1 MSIGILWDLD
11 GTLLNTLED
20 LADTV
25 NETMVRLGLPQR
37 TMEEVRRF
45 VGNGARQ
52 LLTLSLDGQWKVDEV
67 WDTFHEIYVAHCQQK
82 TAPYPGIREALAE
95 LGKRYPMAIV
105 TNKPDTAAKL
115 ACATYFPGIYT
126 QGESTACPRKPQ
138 PDMVYQAMK
147 AIGVES
153 CIYVGDSEVDVA
165 TAKNANVPCVSV
177 LWGFRTRQE
186 MENAGAKY
194 FCETPEELPAVIEK
208 IVGERNGK

>member
-25 NETMVRLGLPQR
+25 NETMLRLGLPQR
-37 TMEEVRRF
+37 TMDEVRHF

-52 LLTLSLDGQWKVDEV
+52 LLALSLDGQRETDEV
-67 WDTFHEIYVAHCQQK
+67 WDLFHEIYVAHCQKK
-82 TAPYPGIREALAE
+82 TAPYSGIREALE
-95 LGKRYPMAIV
+95 VLGERYPMAIV

-126 QGESTACPRKPQ
+126 QGESPACPRKPQ

-153 CIYVGDSEVDVA
+153 CIYVGDSEVDVE
-165 TAKNANVPCVSV
+165 TAKNAGVPCVSV

-194 FCETPEELPAVIEK
+194 FCETPEALPAVIEK
-208 IVGERNGK
+208 ILGERNGK